1 MTKDSRP
8 FCEEIRIGLNYFNKK
23 KLIPT
28 LEASSRIFM
37 RIWCEILTFQ
47 LNSITFQIKRKSKK
61 NYYFATFHAFF
72 SGWKIFIQSTIFHRN
87 SICFKIKMLATWDD
101 ILCWCHL
108 NLDFLLFFLLNSS
121 EKPLKCYEKSKLS
134 FKKSLHKNS
143 LKTSQLKCPKINF
156 SFMKNRSL
164 SRTKFSINHRRQKTE
179 TVTLFPDFDWIQ

>member
-61 NYYFATFHAFF
+61 NYYFATFHVFFF
-72 SGWKIFIQSTIFHRN
+72 SGWKFFIQSAIFNRN
-87 SICFKIKMLATWDD
+87 PICFKKLVTWE
-101 ILCWCHL
+101 ICWSHL
-108 NLDFLLFFLLNSS
+108 NLISRFFSYWLLR
-121 EKPLKCYEKSKLS
+121 
-134 FKKSLHKNS
+134 KSLQNA
-143 LKTSQLKCPKINF
+143 
-156 SFMKNRSL
+156 MKNRDFHL
-164 SRTKFSINHRRQKTE
+164 KNLHKT
-179 TVTLFPDFDWIQ
+179 L